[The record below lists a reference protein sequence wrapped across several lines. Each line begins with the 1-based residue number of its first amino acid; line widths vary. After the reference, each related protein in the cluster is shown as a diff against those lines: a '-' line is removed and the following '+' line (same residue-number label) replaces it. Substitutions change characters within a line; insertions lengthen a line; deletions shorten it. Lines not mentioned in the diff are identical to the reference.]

1 MFQSGITTGFE
12 AMAMEFRVGFG
23 PLTDLV
29 SWSVFALGVSNL
41 FWMPLAIC
49 VGKRPVILFSMLI
62 FLGGTIWS
70 FEATTERSLLGS
82 RIVASFGAGSIESLG
97 PSIIADIFLERYFAT
112 AMALFAL
119 FLSGGS
125 QIGPVIAGYITA
137 DQGWR
142 WFFKLCAIL
151 NSVNFATCVLFLP
164 ETSYRRSYAYNGE
177 TAAEIDKEASEMV
190 EHKNAEENPENAP
203 MENSHAYVT
212 SYWKDLI
219 SFSDRGQEES
229 GLKAFPSQFS
239 LPFRFLLVP
248 AALYA
253 TVAYGVILGG

>member
-1 MFQSGITTGFE
+1 
-12 AMAMEFRVGFG
+12 
-23 PLTDLV
+23 
-29 SWSVFALGVSNL
+29 
-41 FWMPLAIC
+41 
-49 VGKRPVILFSMLI
+49 
-62 FLGGTIWS
+62 
-70 FEATTERSLLGS
+70 
-82 RIVASFGAGSIESLG
+82 
-97 PSIIADIFLERYFAT
+97 
-112 AMALFAL
+112 
-119 FLSGGS
+119 
-125 QIGPVIAGYITA
+125 
-137 DQGWR
+137 
-142 WFFKLCAIL
+142 
-151 NSVNFATCVLFLP
+151 
-164 ETSYRRSYAYNGE
+164 
-177 TAAEIDKEASEMV
+177 MV